1 MGFVMKFLYCS
12 FFLLA
17 VNASGAFAASQN
29 INNTARVV
37 SACTITT
44 IDHIN
49 LGSIDTLNFVTA
61 EDTGT
66 VQIVCSQG
74 TFAVK
79 IDNGRNARQ
88 TNLSSVADGQQYT
101 KRYTCQRR
109 MISASGASTVAYNI
123 YQANNAAVGNN
134 KTETSTGSGFDSSYC
149 ANASAAFTS
158 MTFSTATGSTQNLV
172 MIGRAFPT
180 TSTGATPGVYTDT
193 LMYTINF

>member
-1 MGFVMKFLYCS
+1 MKFGYCL
-12 FFLLA
+12 FFLCA
-17 VNASGAFAASQN
+17 VGASEAFAASQN
-29 INNTARVV
+29 ITNSSTVV
-37 SACTITT
+37 SACTINTV
-44 IDHIN
+44 DHIN
-49 LGSIDTLNFVTA
+49 LGAIDTLNFVTA

-66 VQIVCSQG
+66 VRIVCSQG
-74 TFAVK
+74 TFSVMV
-79 IDNGRNARQ
+79 DNGRNPRQ

-109 MISASGASTVAYNI
+109 MLSASGNSTVAYNI
-123 YQANNAAVGNN
+123 YQANNVAVGNN
-134 KTETSTGSGFDSSYC
+134 KTITSTGSAFDSSYC